1 MNEHKVILP
10 VRPRAKNDYSAL
22 YLLPALLVIA
32 LMWGAIYYMYIPAPQ
47 MDLSGLPDLTNIGTY
62 TKQEVQF
69 RYDRISFCDANGK
82 QVVVVHLDTG
92 DIVHS
97 FDSLDKAGQEAADA
111 FWGAFGA
118 RLKKIRQ

>member
-22 YLLPALLVIA
+22 HLLPALLVIA

-118 RLKKIRQ
+118 RLKKIR

>member
-10 VRPRAKNDYSAL
+10 VRPRAHNDYSAL
-22 YLLPALLVIA
+22 HLLPALLVIA